1 MLFGVSLVMFWRWL
15 FTLYVTVW
23 VLHGTETFT
32 VVTYNVENYF
42 LEDFDTR
49 KAKSEASRMKVVE
62 FLEAIDAD
70 VIALQEMGRRAALTE
85 LRGRLKAKG
94 LDYPHE
100 AWVVGPDPAIHLAVL
115 SRFPIAKN
123 RSHKQVSYLL
133 DRKRFQVSRGIGEVE
148 VQVNSRYRFV
158 LFNAH
163 LKSKRPVG
171 FADQAAMRLEEAR
184 ALRRLVVK
192 RLNANPDENLLVV
205 GDLNDTPNT
214 DPVKDLIGR
223 RAPRL
228 VDLRP
233 VEHNGDQAPHPTNQ
247 SYGPRRV
254 AWTHFYWAK
263 DEYSR
268 LDYQLASKGMARELD
283 RSGTRVQAMADWG
296 TASDHRPVVARFFA
310 NDR

>member
-1 MLFGVSLVMFWRWL
+1 M
-15 FTLYVTVW
+15 FTLIGTVW
-23 VLHGTETFT
+23 VLHGAETFT

-42 LEDFDTR
+42 LEDFGSR
-49 KAKSEASRMKVVE
+49 KAKSETSRLKVVE
-62 FLEAIDAD
+62 FLRAIDAD
-70 VIALQEMGRRAALTE
+70 VIALQEMGRRAALAE
-85 LRGRLKAKG
+85 LRLRLKAKG

-115 SRFPIAKN
+115 SRFPIIKD
-123 RSHKQVSYLL
+123 RSHQHVSYLL

-158 LFNAH
+158 LFNVH

-205 GDLNDTPNT
+205 GDLNDTPNA
-214 DPVKDLIGR
+214 DPIKDLIGR

-233 VEHNGDQAPHPTNQ
+233 VEQNGDQAPNPANQ
-247 SYGPRRV
+247 NYGPRRV

-263 DEYSR
+263 DEYTR
-268 LDYQLASKGMARELD
+268 LDYQMASKGMVKELD
-283 RSGTRVQAMADWG
+283 RSGSRVQVMADWG

-310 NDR
+310 EDR

>member
-1 MLFGVSLVMFWRWL
+1 MFWGWM
-15 FTLYVTVW
+15 FTLIGTVW
-23 VLHGTETFT
+23 GLHGTETFT

-42 LEDFDTR
+42 LEDFGSR
-49 KAKSEASRMKVVE
+49 KAKSETSRLKVVE
-62 FLEAIDAD
+62 FLRAIDAD
-70 VIALQEMGRRAALTE
+70 VIALQEMGRRAALAE
-85 LRGRLKAKG
+85 LRLRLKAKG

-115 SRFPIAKN
+115 SRFPIIKD
-123 RSHKQVSYLL
+123 RSHQHVSYLL

-158 LFNAH
+158 LFNVH

-205 GDLNDTPNT
+205 GDLNDTPNA
-214 DPVKDLIGR
+214 DPIKDLIGR

-233 VEHNGDQAPHPTNQ
+233 VEQNGDQAPNPANQ
-247 SYGPRRV
+247 NYGPRRV

-263 DEYSR
+263 DEYTR
-268 LDYQLASKGMARELD
+268 LDYQMASKGMVKELD
-283 RSGTRVQAMADWG
+283 RSGSRVQVMADWG

-310 NDR
+310 EDR

>member
-1 MLFGVSLVMFWRWL
+1 MFWGWM
-15 FTLYVTVW
+15 FTLIGTVW
-23 VLHGTETFT
+23 VLHGAETFT

-42 LEDFDTR
+42 LEDFGSR
-49 KAKSEASRMKVVE
+49 KAKSETSRLKVVE
-62 FLEAIDAD
+62 FLRAIDAD
-70 VIALQEMGRRAALTE
+70 VIALQEMGRRAALAE
-85 LRGRLKAKG
+85 LRLRLKAKG

-115 SRFPIAKN
+115 SRFPIIKD
-123 RSHKQVSYLL
+123 RSHQHVSYLL

-158 LFNAH
+158 LFNVH

-205 GDLNDTPNT
+205 GDLNDTPNA
-214 DPVKDLIGR
+214 DPIKDLIGR

-233 VEHNGDQAPHPTNQ
+233 VEQNGDQAPNPANQ
-247 SYGPRRV
+247 NYGPRRV

-263 DEYSR
+263 DEYTR
-268 LDYQLASKGMARELD
+268 LDYQMASKGMVKELD
-283 RSGTRVQAMADWG
+283 RSGSRVQVMADWG

-310 NDR
+310 EDR

>member
-1 MLFGVSLVMFWRWL
+1 MFIL
-15 FTLYVTVW
+15 IGTVW

-42 LEDFDTR
+42 LEDFGSR
-49 KAKSEASRMKVVE
+49 KAKSETSRLKVVE
-62 FLEAIDAD
+62 FLRAIDAD
-70 VIALQEMGRRAALTE
+70 VIALQEMGRRAALAE
-85 LRGRLKAKG
+85 LRLRLKAKG

-115 SRFPIAKN
+115 SRFPIIKD
-123 RSHKQVSYLL
+123 RSHQHVSYLL

-158 LFNAH
+158 LFNVH

-205 GDLNDTPNT
+205 GDLNDTPNA
-214 DPVKDLIGR
+214 DPIKDLIGR

-233 VEHNGDQAPHPTNQ
+233 VEQNGDQAPNPANQ
-247 SYGPRRV
+247 NYGPRRV

-263 DEYSR
+263 DEYTR
-268 LDYQLASKGMARELD
+268 LDYQMASKGMVKELD
-283 RSGTRVQAMADWG
+283 RSGSRVQVMADWG

-310 NDR
+310 EDR

>member
-1 MLFGVSLVMFWRWL
+1 M
-15 FTLYVTVW
+15 FTLIGTVW

-42 LEDFDTR
+42 LEDFGSR
-49 KAKSEASRMKVVE
+49 KAKSETSRLKVVE
-62 FLEAIDAD
+62 FLRAIDAD
-70 VIALQEMGRRAALTE
+70 VIALQEMGRRAALAE
-85 LRGRLKAKG
+85 LRLRLKAKG

-115 SRFPIAKN
+115 SRFPIIKD
-123 RSHKQVSYLL
+123 RSHQHVSYLL

-158 LFNAH
+158 LFNVH

-214 DPVKDLIGR
+214 DPIKDLIGR

-233 VEHNGDQAPHPTNQ
+233 VEQNGDQAPNPANQ
-247 SYGPRRV
+247 NYGPRRV

-263 DEYSR
+263 DEYTR
-268 LDYQLASKGMARELD
+268 LDYQMASKGMVKELD
-283 RSGTRVQAMADWG
+283 RSGSRVQVMADWG
-296 TASDHRPVVARFFA
+296 TTSDHRPVVARFFA
-310 NDR
+310 EDR

>member
-1 MLFGVSLVMFWRWL
+1 MFWKWL

-23 VLHGTETFT
+23 VLQGTETFT

-42 LEDFDTR
+42 LADFGTR

-70 VIALQEMGRRAALTE
+70 VIALQEIGR
-85 LRGRLKAKG
+85 
-94 LDYPHE
+94 
-100 AWVVGPDPAIHLAVL
+100 
-115 SRFPIAKN
+115 
-123 RSHKQVSYLL
+123 
-133 DRKRFQVSRGIGEVE
+133 
-148 VQVNSRYRFV
+148 
-158 LFNAH
+158 
-163 LKSKRPVG
+163 
-171 FADQAAMRLEEAR
+171 R

-192 RLNANPDENLLVV
+192 RLNANPDENLFVV

-214 DPVKDLIGR
+214 DPIKDLVGR
-223 RAPRL
+223 RAPRF
-228 VDLRP
+228 VDLRS

-263 DEYSR
+263 DDYSR

-283 RSGTRVQAMADWG
+283 RSGTRAQTMADWV
-296 TASDHRPVVARFFA
+296 TASDHRPVVARFFV

>member
-1 MLFGVSLVMFWRWL
+1 M
-15 FTLYVTVW
+15 FTLIGTVW

-42 LEDFDTR
+42 LEDFGSR
-49 KAKSEASRMKVVE
+49 KAKSETSRLKVVE
-62 FLEAIDAD
+62 FLRAIDAD
-70 VIALQEMGRRAALTE
+70 VIALQEMDRRAALAE
-85 LRGRLKAKG
+85 LRLRLKAKG

-115 SRFPIAKN
+115 SRFPIIKD
-123 RSHKQVSYLL
+123 RSHQHVSYLL

-158 LFNAH
+158 LFNVH

-214 DPVKDLIGR
+214 DPIKDLIGR

-233 VEHNGDQAPHPTNQ
+233 VEQNGDQAPNPANQ
-247 SYGPRRV
+247 NYGPRRV

-263 DEYSR
+263 DEYTR
-268 LDYQLASKGMARELD
+268 LDYQMASKGMVKELD
-283 RSGTRVQAMADWG
+283 RSGSRVQVMADWG

-310 NDR
+310 EDR

>member
-1 MLFGVSLVMFWRWL
+1 M
-15 FTLYVTVW
+15 FTLIGTVW

-42 LEDFDTR
+42 LEDFGSR
-49 KAKSEASRMKVVE
+49 KAKSETSRLKVVE
-62 FLEAIDAD
+62 FLRAIDAD
-70 VIALQEMGRRAALTE
+70 VIALQEMGRRAALAE
-85 LRGRLKAKG
+85 LRLRLKAKG

-115 SRFPIAKN
+115 SRFPIIKD
-123 RSHKQVSYLL
+123 RSHQHVSYLL

-158 LFNAH
+158 LFNVH

-214 DPVKDLIGR
+214 DPIKDLIGR

-233 VEHNGDQAPHPTNQ
+233 VEQNGDQAPNPANQ
-247 SYGPRRV
+247 NYGPRRV
-254 AWTHFYWAK
+254 AWTHFYRAK
-263 DEYSR
+263 DEYTR
-268 LDYQLASKGMARELD
+268 LDYQMASKGMVKELD
-283 RSGTRVQAMADWG
+283 RSGSRVQVMADWG

-310 NDR
+310 EDR

>member
-1 MLFGVSLVMFWRWL
+1 M
-15 FTLYVTVW
+15 FTLIGTVW

-42 LEDFDTR
+42 LEDFGSR
-49 KAKSEASRMKVVE
+49 KAKSETSRLKVVE
-62 FLEAIDAD
+62 FLRAIDAD
-70 VIALQEMGRRAALTE
+70 VIALQEMGRRAALAE
-85 LRGRLKAKG
+85 LRLRLKAKG

-115 SRFPIAKN
+115 SRFPIIKD
-123 RSHKQVSYLL
+123 RSHQHVSYLL

-158 LFNAH
+158 LFNVH

-214 DPVKDLIGR
+214 DPIKDLIGR

-233 VEHNGDQAPHPTNQ
+233 VEQNGDQAPNPANQ
-247 SYGPRRV
+247 NYEPRRV

-263 DEYSR
+263 DEYTR
-268 LDYQLASKGMARELD
+268 LDYQMASKGMVKELD
-283 RSGTRVQAMADWG
+283 RSGSRVQVMADWG

-310 NDR
+310 EDR

>member
-1 MLFGVSLVMFWRWL
+1 M
-15 FTLYVTVW
+15 FTLIGTVW

-42 LEDFDTR
+42 LEDFGSR
-49 KAKSEASRMKVVE
+49 KAKSETSRLKVVE
-62 FLEAIDAD
+62 FLRAIDAD
-70 VIALQEMGRRAALTE
+70 VIALQEMGRRAALAE
-85 LRGRLKAKG
+85 LRLRLKAKG

-115 SRFPIAKN
+115 SRFPIIKD
-123 RSHKQVSYLL
+123 RSHQHVSYLL

-158 LFNAH
+158 LFNVH

-205 GDLNDTPNT
+205 GDLNDTPNA
-214 DPVKDLIGR
+214 DPIKDLIGR

-233 VEHNGDQAPHPTNQ
+233 VEQNGDQAPNPANQ
-247 SYGPRRV
+247 NYGPRRV

-263 DEYSR
+263 DEYTR
-268 LDYQLASKGMARELD
+268 LDYQMASKGMVKELD
-283 RSGTRVQAMADWG
+283 RSGSRVQVMADWG

-310 NDR
+310 EDR